1 MDKKE
6 VKNRFS
12 FRKLSTGLAT
22 VFLGSI
28 FFWTNGQ
35 TVQAD
40 SVEPASEQAVQNV
53 DSQVQA
59 DNTVS
64 ENTVNEENGSTSET
78 TTEVKTEMPS
88 VDTTSQAKDA
98 VETSDNKKVELPQG
112 EADKQVP
119 QKLEVNKSNQAAE
132 TTDKDTK
139 QNATSATP
147 AQLNENTA
155 PVVVKAK
162 SEGKEV
168 VKATD
173 PTDYPTEVGQIIDQD
188 KYIYQI
194 LSLND
199 RSGRPSDSKLV
210 LTTNRNDHN
219 DKNIYAYVVDRN
231 NRRVSQSVTVGVD
244 QHTIISVNGRGYQ
257 ISNTGGS
264 NVIVDG
270 KEVPTQ
276 NTSTVTSGNG
286 TTSPIYGLG
295 NTTRGD
301 YSAIGE
307 IPPVYTENSVIKY
320 YYRDENGNLKEAES
334 SDQYPNVNVSG
345 LTGQEFV
352 IPNVDQYKRVIKGRY
367 LNSDN
372 LPTGDF
378 TGTISQFGEGKYYKK
393 VYYDYGTDDVDYYVV
408 YNQVSPDGTMD
419 VSLFRGDNNTPIES
433 RRVGPGRS
441 IRFTSR
447 NYTARNPYVTE
458 TPHEVQF
465 IYDKLG
471 SIVPVDEDGNVI
483 GDLVQFNNSTDPTKA
498 AVTDS
503 PVIAGYTIKDPTQ
516 REITPHDP
524 GKNIKV
530 VYVRNHVTAAI
541 KYIDDTAGD
550 DLSAYN
556 KSITAKPGEALNYT
570 TKDSITELQNKG
582 YVLVSDNFNVTT
594 MPENGGNYEVH
605 VKHGTKTID
614 PDNPTDKYTKKDLQ
628 KTATRTINYVDDQ
641 GNKIAESVTSTV
653 VFTGTGTVD
662 AVTGNLVNLHPDGS
676 IKDQNGKLTWTYSVD
691 GGVVQKSDTYT
702 FSATTARP
710 TIDHNNSTY
719 NFTSTTPADY
729 NAGNGAVS
737 SYRVNSTD
745 PQNLIVN
752 VVYTKQAIYHAG
764 KTETKSV
771 TRTINYLDGKT
782 GEKIPTD
789 LIATNPVAQT
799 VNLHRTEIIDDNGKV
814 IGYGTISKDGKSYTI
829 NNDWVVDG
837 KWASVTSP
845 DLSAKGYKAPRFENG
860 TSAARVDEVIVG
872 SGTKDA
878 TVNVYYDH
886 NLIPIGPDNFDKH
899 GVDRSQI
906 EKQVKETVHYVGAGD
921 KTPADHVQTSKWTR
935 TITIDAVTKEV
946 VPNGQYTTDW
956 TIPKGEKTEYAQ
968 VNTPVVNGYYADQ
981 ANVPATTVT
990 QNDIEKTV
998 TYKQIGRIVPVDP
1011 NGKPIPDAPTPQYPN
1026 DPTDPTKVLPNVPVP
1041 NIPGYKPSV
1050 PTVTPT
1056 DPGKDT
1062 QVPYTPV
1069 TPTNPDNPVIPTPQ
1083 PEPNPDN
1090 GKDKPVD
1097 TSKPSD
1103 DPVHPEYPG
1112 IKRGQDKPDKEKTDK
1127 KRNGKT
1133 KGKENTPTGR
1143 DAVKRAGRSDD
1154 ALKLA
1159 SEAKNRRMTIQGKN
1173 EELPQAGED
1182 HNAMALIG
1190 LAFATLAGSVV
1201 FATDRK
1207 RR

>member
-1097 TSKPSD
+1097 PSKPSD

-1159 SEAKNRRMTIQGKN
+1159 SEAKNRRMTIQG
-1173 EELPQAGED
+1173 
-1182 HNAMALIG
+1182 
-1190 LAFATLAGSVV
+1190 
-1201 FATDRK
+1201 
-1207 RR
+1207 

>member
-98 VETSDNKKVELPQG
+98 VENSDNKKVELPQG

-408 YNQVSPDGTMD
+408 YNQVSPYGTMD

-1097 TSKPSD
+1097 PSKPSD

>member
-40 SVEPASEQAVQNV
+40 SVEPASGQAVQNV
-53 DSQVQA
+53 DSQAQA

-78 TTEVKTEMPS
+78 TTEVKTEMSS
-88 VDTTSQAKDA
+88 VDTTPQAKDV

-112 EADKQVP
+112 EADKQAP

-132 TTDKDTK
+132 TTDKDT
-139 QNATSATP
+139 NTTSAIP
-147 AQLNENTA
+147 AQLNENKA
-155 PVVVKAK
+155 VVKAK

-173 PTDYPTEVGQIIDQD
+173 PTDYPIEVGQIIGQD

-199 RSGRPSDSKLV
+199 RSGWPSDSELV
-210 LTTNRNDHN
+210 LTTNRNDYN

-244 QHTIISVNGRGYQ
+244 QYTIISMNGRGYQ

-503 PVIAGYTIKDPTQ
+503 PVIPGYTIKDPTQ
-516 REITPHDP
+516 SKITPHNP
-524 GKNIKV
+524 GQNIKV
-530 VYVRNHVTAAI
+530 VYVRNNVTATI

-556 KSITAKPGEALNYT
+556 KSITAKPGEAINYT
-570 TKDSITELQNKG
+570 TEDSIADLHKKG

-594 MPENGGNYEVH
+594 MPEKGGNYEVH

-691 GGVVQKSDTYT
+691 GGAVQKSDTYT
-702 FSATTARP
+702 FSAITARP

-719 NFTSTTPADY
+719 NFTSTAPADY

-745 PQNLIVN
+745 PQDLTVN

-782 GEKIPTD
+782 GEKIPT
-789 LIATNPVAQT
+789 NPVAQT
-799 VNLHRTEIIDDNGKV
+799 VNLHRTEIIDDSGKV

-968 VNTPVVNGYYADQ
+968 VNTPVVNGYYTDQ
-981 ANVPATTVT
+981 ANVPATVVT
-990 QNDIEKTV
+990 QNDIERTV
-998 TYKQIGRIVPVDP
+998 TYKQIGRIIPVDP
-1011 NGKPIPDAPTPQYPN
+1011 NGKPIPGAPTPQYHN
-1026 DPTDPTKVLPNVPVP
+1026 D
-1041 NIPGYKPSV
+1041 
-1050 PTVTPT
+1050 PT

-1062 QVPYTPV
+1062 QVPYTPI
-1069 TPTNPDNPVIPTPQ
+1069 TPTNPDNPVISTPQ

-1097 TSKPSD
+1097 PSKPSD

-1143 DAVKRAGRSDD
+1143 DAAKRAGRSDD

>member
-53 DSQVQA
+53 DSQAQA

-78 TTEVKTEMPS
+78 TTEVKIEMPS
-88 VDTTSQAKDA
+88 VDTTPQAKDV

-112 EADKQVP
+112 EADKQAP

-524 GKNIKV
+524 DKNIKV

-614 PDNPTDKYTKKDLQ
+614 PDNPTDKYNKKDLQ

-662 AVTGNLVNLHPDGS
+662 AVTGNLVNLHLDGS

-691 GGVVQKSDTYT
+691 GGAVQKSDTYT

-710 TIDHNNSTY
+710 TINHNNSTY
-719 NFTSTTPADY
+719 NFTFTTPADY

-745 PQNLIVN
+745 PQNLTVN

-860 TSAARVDEVIVG
+860 TSAARIDEVIVG

-921 KTPADHVQTSKWTR
+921 KNPADHVQTSKWTR

-981 ANVPATTVT
+981 ANIPATAVT

-1026 DPTDPTKVLPNVPVP
+1026 DPTDPTKVLPNAPVP

-1069 TPTNPDNPVIPTPQ
+1069 TPTNPDNPVILTPQ

-1097 TSKPSD
+1097 PSKPSD

-1143 DAVKRAGRSDD
+1143 DAAKRARRSDD

-1159 SEAKNRRMTIQGKN
+1159 SEAENRRMTIQGKN
-1173 EELPQAGED
+1173 EELPQAGEA

-1190 LAFATLAGSVV
+1190 LAFATIAGSVV

>member
-1 MDKKE
+1 M
-6 VKNRFS
+6 
-12 FRKLSTGLAT
+12 
-22 VFLGSI
+22 
-28 FFWTNGQ
+28 
-35 TVQAD
+35 
-40 SVEPASEQAVQNV
+40 
-53 DSQVQA
+53 
-59 DNTVS
+59 
-64 ENTVNEENGSTSET
+64 
-78 TTEVKTEMPS
+78 
-88 VDTTSQAKDA
+88 
-98 VETSDNKKVELPQG
+98 
-112 EADKQVP
+112 
-119 QKLEVNKSNQAAE
+119 
-132 TTDKDTK
+132 
-139 QNATSATP
+139 
-147 AQLNENTA
+147 
-155 PVVVKAK
+155 
-162 SEGKEV
+162 
-168 VKATD
+168 
-173 PTDYPTEVGQIIDQD
+173 
-188 KYIYQI
+188 
-194 LSLND
+194 
-199 RSGRPSDSKLV
+199 
-210 LTTNRNDHN
+210 
-219 DKNIYAYVVDRN
+219 
-231 NRRVSQSVTVGVD
+231 
-244 QHTIISVNGRGYQ
+244 
-257 ISNTGGS
+257 
-264 NVIVDG
+264 
-270 KEVPTQ
+270 
-276 NTSTVTSGNG
+276 
-286 TTSPIYGLG
+286 
-295 NTTRGD
+295 
-301 YSAIGE
+301 
-307 IPPVYTENSVIKY
+307 
-320 YYRDENGNLKEAES
+320 
-334 SDQYPNVNVSG
+334 
-345 LTGQEFV
+345 
-352 IPNVDQYKRVIKGRY
+352 
-367 LNSDN
+367 
-372 LPTGDF
+372 
-378 TGTISQFGEGKYYKK
+378 
-393 VYYDYGTDDVDYYVV
+393 
-408 YNQVSPDGTMD
+408 
-419 VSLFRGDNNTPIES
+419 
-433 RRVGPGRS
+433 
-441 IRFTSR
+441 
-447 NYTARNPYVTE
+447 
-458 TPHEVQF
+458 
-465 IYDKLG
+465 
-471 SIVPVDEDGNVI
+471 
-483 GDLVQFNNSTDPTKA
+483 
-498 AVTDS
+498 
-503 PVIAGYTIKDPTQ
+503 
-516 REITPHDP
+516 
-524 GKNIKV
+524 
-530 VYVRNHVTAAI
+530 
-541 KYIDDTAGD
+541 
-550 DLSAYN
+550 
-556 KSITAKPGEALNYT
+556 
-570 TKDSITELQNKG
+570 
-582 YVLVSDNFNVTT
+582 
-594 MPENGGNYEVH
+594 
-605 VKHGTKTID
+605 
-614 PDNPTDKYTKKDLQ
+614 
-628 KTATRTINYVDDQ
+628 
-641 GNKIAESVTSTV
+641 TSTV

-691 GGVVQKSDTYT
+691 GGAVQKSDTYT
-702 FSATTARP
+702 FSAITARP

-719 NFTSTTPADY
+719 NFTSTAPADY

-745 PQNLIVN
+745 PQDLTVN

-782 GEKIPTD
+782 GEKIPT
-789 LIATNPVAQT
+789 NPVAQT
-799 VNLHRTEIIDDNGKV
+799 VNLHRTEIIDDSGKV

-968 VNTPVVNGYYADQ
+968 VNTPVVNGYYTDQ
-981 ANVPATTVT
+981 ANVPATAVT

-998 TYKQIGRIVPVDP
+998 TYKQIGRIIPVDP
-1011 NGKPIPDAPTPQYPN
+1011 NGKPIPGAPTPQYHN

-1062 QVPYTPV
+1062 QVPYTPI
-1069 TPTNPDNPVIPTPQ
+1069 TPTNPDNPVISTPQ

-1097 TSKPSD
+1097 PSKPSD

-1143 DAVKRAGRSDD
+1143 DAAKRAGRSDD

>member
-483 GDLVQFNNSTDPTKA
+483 GDLVQFNNSTDPTNA

-1011 NGKPIPDAPTPQYPN
+1011 NGKPIPDAPTQQYPN

-1097 TSKPSD
+1097 PSKPSD

>member
-40 SVEPASEQAVQNV
+40 SVELASEQAVQNV
-53 DSQVQA
+53 DSQAQA

-88 VDTTSQAKDA
+88 IDTTPQAKDV

-112 EADKQVP
+112 EADKQAP

-147 AQLNENTA
+147 AQLNENKA
-155 PVVVKAK
+155 VLKAK

-173 PTDYPTEVGQIIDQD
+173 PTDYPTEVGQIIGQD

-199 RSGRPSDSKLV
+199 SSGWPSDSELV
-210 LTTNRNDHN
+210 LTTNRNDYN

-231 NRRVSQSVTVGVD
+231 NGRVSQSVTVGVD
-244 QHTIISVNGRGYQ
+244 QYTTISVNDCGYQ

-295 NTTRGD
+295 NTTSGD

-320 YYRDENGNLKEAES
+320 YYRDENGNLKEVES
-334 SDQYPNVNVSG
+334 SDQYPNVKVSG
-345 LTGQEFV
+345 LTGQKFV

-367 LNSDN
+367 LTSDN

-393 VYYDYGTDDVDYYVV
+393 VYYYYGTGYVDYYVV

-419 VSLFRGDNNTPIES
+419 VSLFGGDNTLIES

-471 SIVPVDEDGNVI
+471 SIVPVDEAGNVI

-503 PVIAGYTIKDPTQ
+503 PVIPGYTIKDPTQ
-516 REITPHDP
+516 SKITPHNP
-524 GKNIKV
+524 GQNIEV
-530 VYVRNHVTAAI
+530 VYVRNNVTATI

-570 TKDSITELQNKG
+570 TEDSIADLHKKG

-594 MPENGGNYEVH
+594 MPEKGGNYEVH

-691 GGVVQKSDTYT
+691 GGAVQKSDTYT
-702 FSATTARP
+702 FSAITARP

-719 NFTSTTPADY
+719 NFTSTAPADY

-745 PQNLIVN
+745 PQDLTVN

-782 GEKIPTD
+782 GEKIPT
-789 LIATNPVAQT
+789 IPVAQT
-799 VNLHRTEIIDDNGKV
+799 VNLHRTEIIDDSGKV

-845 DLSAKGYKAPRFENG
+845 DVSAKGYKAPRFENG

-878 TVNVYYDH
+878 TVNVY
-886 NLIPIGPDNFDKH
+886 
-899 GVDRSQI
+899 
-906 EKQVKETVHYVGAGD
+906 
-921 KTPADHVQTSKWTR
+921 
-935 TITIDAVTKEV
+935 
-946 VPNGQYTTDW
+946 
-956 TIPKGEKTEYAQ
+956 
-968 VNTPVVNGYYADQ
+968 
-981 ANVPATTVT
+981 
-990 QNDIEKTV
+990 
-998 TYKQIGRIVPVDP
+998 
-1011 NGKPIPDAPTPQYPN
+1011 
-1026 DPTDPTKVLPNVPVP
+1026 
-1041 NIPGYKPSV
+1041 
-1050 PTVTPT
+1050 
-1056 DPGKDT
+1056 
-1062 QVPYTPV
+1062 
-1069 TPTNPDNPVIPTPQ
+1069 
-1083 PEPNPDN
+1083 
-1090 GKDKPVD
+1090 
-1097 TSKPSD
+1097 
-1103 DPVHPEYPG
+1103 
-1112 IKRGQDKPDKEKTDK
+1112 
-1127 KRNGKT
+1127 
-1133 KGKENTPTGR
+1133 
-1143 DAVKRAGRSDD
+1143 
-1154 ALKLA
+1154 
-1159 SEAKNRRMTIQGKN
+1159 
-1173 EELPQAGED
+1173 
-1182 HNAMALIG
+1182 
-1190 LAFATLAGSVV
+1190 
-1201 FATDRK
+1201 
-1207 RR
+1207 

>member
-53 DSQVQA
+53 DSQAQA

-88 VDTTSQAKDA
+88 VDTTPQAKDA
-98 VETSDNKKVELPQG
+98 VETPDNKKVELPQG
-112 EADKQVP
+112 EADKQAP
-119 QKLEVNKSNQAAE
+119 QKLEVNQSNQAAE
-132 TTDKDTK
+132 TIDKDTK
-139 QNATSATP
+139 QNATSAIP

-503 PVIAGYTIKDPTQ
+503 PVIPGYTIKDPTQ
-516 REITPHDP
+516 SKITPHNP
-524 GKNIKV
+524 GQNIKV
-530 VYVRNHVTAAI
+530 VYVRNNVTATI

-556 KSITAKPGEALNYT
+556 KSITAKPGEAINYT
-570 TKDSITELQNKG
+570 TEDSIADLHKKG

-594 MPENGGNYEVH
+594 MPEKGGNYEVH

-691 GGVVQKSDTYT
+691 GGAVQKSDTYT
-702 FSATTARP
+702 FSAITARP

-719 NFTSTTPADY
+719 NFTSTAPADY

-745 PQNLIVN
+745 PQDLTVN

-782 GEKIPTD
+782 GEKIPT
-789 LIATNPVAQT
+789 NPVAQT
-799 VNLHRTEIIDDNGKV
+799 VNLHRTEIIDDSGKV

-968 VNTPVVNGYYADQ
+968 VNTPVVNGYYTDQ
-981 ANVPATTVT
+981 ANVPATVVT
-990 QNDIEKTV
+990 QNDIERTV
-998 TYKQIGRIVPVDP
+998 TYKQIGRIIPVDP
-1011 NGKPIPDAPTPQYPN
+1011 NGKPIPGAPTPQYHN

-1062 QVPYTPV
+1062 QVPYTPI
-1069 TPTNPDNPVIPTPQ
+1069 TPTNPDNPVISTPQ

-1097 TSKPSD
+1097 PSKPSD

-1143 DAVKRAGRSDD
+1143 DAAKRAGRSDD

>member
-194 LSLND
+194 LSLNG

-1097 TSKPSD
+1097 PSKPSD

>member
-59 DNTVS
+59 YNTVS

-1097 TSKPSD
+1097 PSKPSD

>member
-1 MDKKE
+1 M
-6 VKNRFS
+6 
-12 FRKLSTGLAT
+12 
-22 VFLGSI
+22 
-28 FFWTNGQ
+28 
-35 TVQAD
+35 
-40 SVEPASEQAVQNV
+40 
-53 DSQVQA
+53 
-59 DNTVS
+59 
-64 ENTVNEENGSTSET
+64 
-78 TTEVKTEMPS
+78 
-88 VDTTSQAKDA
+88 
-98 VETSDNKKVELPQG
+98 
-112 EADKQVP
+112 
-119 QKLEVNKSNQAAE
+119 
-132 TTDKDTK
+132 
-139 QNATSATP
+139 
-147 AQLNENTA
+147 
-155 PVVVKAK
+155 
-162 SEGKEV
+162 
-168 VKATD
+168 
-173 PTDYPTEVGQIIDQD
+173 
-188 KYIYQI
+188 
-194 LSLND
+194 SLND

-471 SIVPVDEDGNVI
+471 SIVPVDEAGNVI
-483 GDLVQFNNSTDPTKA
+483 GKLVQFNNSTDPTKA

-503 PVIAGYTIKDPTQ
+503 PVIPGYTIKDPTQ
-516 REITPHDP
+516 SKITPHNP
-524 GKNIKV
+524 GQNIKV
-530 VYVRNHVTAAI
+530 VYVRNNVTATI

-556 KSITAKPGEALNYT
+556 KSITAKPGEAINYT
-570 TKDSITELQNKG
+570 TEDSIADLHKKG

-594 MPENGGNYEVH
+594 MPEKGGNYEVH

-691 GGVVQKSDTYT
+691 GGAVQKSDTYT
-702 FSATTARP
+702 FSAITARP

-719 NFTSTTPADY
+719 NFTSTAPADY

-745 PQNLIVN
+745 PQDLTVN
-752 VVYTKQAIYHAG
+752 VVYTKQAIYHAC

-782 GEKIPTD
+782 GEKIPT
-789 LIATNPVAQT
+789 NPVAQT
-799 VNLHRTEIIDDNGKV
+799 VNLHRTEIIDDSGKV

-968 VNTPVVNGYYADQ
+968 VNTPVVNGYYTDQ
-981 ANVPATTVT
+981 ANVPATVVT
-990 QNDIEKTV
+990 QNDIERTV
-998 TYKQIGRIVPVDP
+998 TYKQIGRIIPVDP
-1011 NGKPIPDAPTPQYPN
+1011 NGKPIPGAPTPQYHN

-1062 QVPYTPV
+1062 QVPYTPI
-1069 TPTNPDNPVIPTPQ
+1069 TPTNPDNPVISTPQ

-1097 TSKPSD
+1097 PSKPSD

-1143 DAVKRAGRSDD
+1143 DAAKRAGRSDD

>member
-53 DSQVQA
+53 DSQAQA

-88 VDTTSQAKDA
+88 VDTTPQAKDA
-98 VETSDNKKVELPQG
+98 VETPDNKKVELPQG
-112 EADKQVP
+112 EADKQAP
-119 QKLEVNKSNQAAE
+119 QKLEVNQSNQAAE
-132 TTDKDTK
+132 TIDKDTK
-139 QNATSATP
+139 QNATSAIP

-503 PVIAGYTIKDPTQ
+503 PVIPGYTIKDPTQ
-516 REITPHDP
+516 SKITPHNP
-524 GKNIKV
+524 GQNIKV
-530 VYVRNHVTAAI
+530 VYVRNNVTATI

-570 TKDSITELQNKG
+570 TEDSIADLHKKG

-594 MPENGGNYEVH
+594 MPEKGGNYEVH

-691 GGVVQKSDTYT
+691 GGAVQKSDTYT
-702 FSATTARP
+702 FSAITARP

-719 NFTSTTPADY
+719 NFTSIAPADY
-729 NAGNGAVS
+729 NAGNGVVS

-745 PQNLIVN
+745 PQDLTVN

-782 GEKIPTD
+782 GEKIPT
-789 LIATNPVAQT
+789 NPVAQT
-799 VNLHRTEIIDDNGKV
+799 VNLHRTEIIDDSGKV

-968 VNTPVVNGYYADQ
+968 VNTPVVNGYYTDQ
-981 ANVPATTVT
+981 ANVPATVVT
-990 QNDIEKTV
+990 QNDIERTV
-998 TYKQIGRIVPVDP
+998 TYKQIGRIIPVDP
-1011 NGKPIPDAPTPQYPN
+1011 NGKPIPGAPTPQYHN

-1062 QVPYTPV
+1062 QVPYTPI
-1069 TPTNPDNPVIPTPQ
+1069 TPTNPDNPVISTPQ

-1097 TSKPSD
+1097 PSKPSD

-1143 DAVKRAGRSDD
+1143 DAAKRAGRSDD

>member
-1 MDKKE
+1 M
-6 VKNRFS
+6 
-12 FRKLSTGLAT
+12 
-22 VFLGSI
+22 
-28 FFWTNGQ
+28 
-35 TVQAD
+35 
-40 SVEPASEQAVQNV
+40 
-53 DSQVQA
+53 
-59 DNTVS
+59 
-64 ENTVNEENGSTSET
+64 
-78 TTEVKTEMPS
+78 
-88 VDTTSQAKDA
+88 
-98 VETSDNKKVELPQG
+98 
-112 EADKQVP
+112 
-119 QKLEVNKSNQAAE
+119 
-132 TTDKDTK
+132 
-139 QNATSATP
+139 
-147 AQLNENTA
+147 
-155 PVVVKAK
+155 
-162 SEGKEV
+162 
-168 VKATD
+168 
-173 PTDYPTEVGQIIDQD
+173 
-188 KYIYQI
+188 
-194 LSLND
+194 
-199 RSGRPSDSKLV
+199 
-210 LTTNRNDHN
+210 
-219 DKNIYAYVVDRN
+219 
-231 NRRVSQSVTVGVD
+231 
-244 QHTIISVNGRGYQ
+244 NGRGYQ

-320 YYRDENGNLKEAES
+320 YYRDENGNLKEVES
-334 SDQYPNVNVSG
+334 SDQYPNVKVSG
-345 LTGQEFV
+345 LTGQKFV

-367 LNSDN
+367 LTSDN

-393 VYYDYGTDDVDYYVV
+393 VYYYYGTGYVDYYVV

-419 VSLFRGDNNTPIES
+419 VSLFGGDNTLIES

-471 SIVPVDEDGNVI
+471 SIVPVDEAGNVI
-483 GDLVQFNNSTDPTKA
+483 GKLVQFNNSTDPTKA

-503 PVIAGYTIKDPTQ
+503 PVIPGYTIKDPTQ
-516 REITPHDP
+516 SKITPHNP
-524 GKNIKV
+524 GQNIKV
-530 VYVRNHVTAAI
+530 VYVRNNVTATI

-570 TKDSITELQNKG
+570 TEDSIADLHKKG

-594 MPENGGNYEVH
+594 MPEKGGNYEVH

-691 GGVVQKSDTYT
+691 GGAVQKSDTYT
-702 FSATTARP
+702 FSAITARP

-719 NFTSTTPADY
+719 NFTSTAPADY

-745 PQNLIVN
+745 PQDLTVN

-782 GEKIPTD
+782 GEKIPT
-789 LIATNPVAQT
+789 NPVAQT
-799 VNLHRTEIIDDNGKV
+799 VNLHRTEIIDDSGKV

-886 NLIPIGPDNFDKH
+886 NLIPIGPDNFDKY

-968 VNTPVVNGYYADQ
+968 VNTPVVNGYYTDQ
-981 ANVPATTVT
+981 ANVPATAVT

-998 TYKQIGRIVPVDP
+998 TYKQIGRIIPVDP
-1011 NGKPIPDAPTPQYPN
+1011 NGKPIPGAPTPQYHN

-1062 QVPYTPV
+1062 QVPYTPI
-1069 TPTNPDNPVIPTPQ
+1069 TPTNPDNPVISTPQ

-1097 TSKPSD
+1097 PSKPSD

-1143 DAVKRAGRSDD
+1143 DAAKRAGRSDD

>member
-28 FFWTNGQ
+28 FVWTNGQ

-40 SVEPASEQAVQNV
+40 SVEPASEHAVQNV
-53 DSQVQA
+53 DSQAQA

-64 ENTVNEENGSTSET
+64 ENTVNEENGSTFET
-78 TTEVKTEMPS
+78 TTEVKTEMSS
-88 VDTTSQAKDA
+88 VDTTPQAKDV
-98 VETSDNKKVELPQG
+98 VETSDNKKVELHQG
-112 EADKQVP
+112 EADKQAP

-139 QNATSATP
+139 QNATSLAP

-162 SEGKEV
+162 WEGKEV

-372 LPTGDF
+372 LPTGNF

-408 YNQVSPDGTMD
+408 YNQVLPDGTMD
-419 VSLFRGDNNTPIES
+419 VSLFRGDNNTLIES

-483 GDLVQFNNSTDPTKA
+483 GDVVQFNNSTDPTKA

-530 VYVRNHVTAAI
+530 VYVRNRVTAAI

-570 TKDSITELQNKG
+570 TQDSITELQNKG

-614 PDNPTDKYTKKDLQ
+614 PDNPTDKYNKKDLQ
-628 KTATRTINYVDDQ
+628 KIATRTINYIDDQ

-662 AVTGNLVNLHPDGS
+662 AVTGNLVNLHLDGS

-691 GGVVQKSDTYT
+691 GGAVQKSDTYT

-745 PQNLIVN
+745 PQNLTIN

-771 TRTINYLDGKT
+771 TRIINYLDGKA

-789 LIATNPVAQT
+789 LIATNPVTQT

-829 NNDWVVDG
+829 NNDWVVDS

-981 ANVPATTVT
+981 ANIPATAVT

-1026 DPTDPTKVLPNVPVP
+1026 DPTDPTKVLPNAPVP

-1097 TSKPSD
+1097 PSKPSD

-1127 KRNGKT
+1127 KRNGNT

-1143 DAVKRAGRSDD
+1143 DAAKRAGRSDD

>member
-53 DSQVQA
+53 DSQAQA

-88 VDTTSQAKDA
+88 VDTTPQAKDA
-98 VETSDNKKVELPQG
+98 VETPDNKKVELPQG
-112 EADKQVP
+112 EADKQAP
-119 QKLEVNKSNQAAE
+119 QKLEVNQSNQAAE
-132 TTDKDTK
+132 TIDKDTK
-139 QNATSATP
+139 QNATSAIP

-524 GKNIKV
+524 DKNIKV

-570 TKDSITELQNKG
+570 TEDSIADLHKKG

-594 MPENGGNYEVH
+594 MPEKGGNYEVH

-691 GGVVQKSDTYT
+691 GGAVQKSDTYT
-702 FSATTARP
+702 FSAITARP

-719 NFTSTTPADY
+719 NFTSTAPADY

-745 PQNLIVN
+745 PQDLTVN

-782 GEKIPTD
+782 GEKIPT
-789 LIATNPVAQT
+789 NPVAQT
-799 VNLHRTEIIDDNGKV
+799 VNLHRTEIIDDSGKV

-968 VNTPVVNGYYADQ
+968 VNTPVVNGYYTDQ
-981 ANVPATTVT
+981 ANVPATAVT

-998 TYKQIGRIVPVDP
+998 TYKQIGRIIPVDP
-1011 NGKPIPDAPTPQYPN
+1011 NGKPIPDVPTPQYHN

-1062 QVPYTPV
+1062 QVPYTPI
-1069 TPTNPDNPVIPTPQ
+1069 TPTNPDNPVISTPQ

-1097 TSKPSD
+1097 PSKPSD

-1143 DAVKRAGRSDD
+1143 DAAKQAGRSDD

>member
-433 RRVGPGRS
+433 RRVGTGRS

-1097 TSKPSD
+1097 PSKPSD

>member
-789 LIATNPVAQT
+789 VIATNPVAQT

-1097 TSKPSD
+1097 PSKPSD

>member
-1 MDKKE
+1 M
-6 VKNRFS
+6 
-12 FRKLSTGLAT
+12 
-22 VFLGSI
+22 
-28 FFWTNGQ
+28 
-35 TVQAD
+35 
-40 SVEPASEQAVQNV
+40 
-53 DSQVQA
+53 
-59 DNTVS
+59 
-64 ENTVNEENGSTSET
+64 
-78 TTEVKTEMPS
+78 
-88 VDTTSQAKDA
+88 
-98 VETSDNKKVELPQG
+98 
-112 EADKQVP
+112 
-119 QKLEVNKSNQAAE
+119 
-132 TTDKDTK
+132 
-139 QNATSATP
+139 
-147 AQLNENTA
+147 
-155 PVVVKAK
+155 
-162 SEGKEV
+162 
-168 VKATD
+168 
-173 PTDYPTEVGQIIDQD
+173 
-188 KYIYQI
+188 
-194 LSLND
+194 
-199 RSGRPSDSKLV
+199 
-210 LTTNRNDHN
+210 
-219 DKNIYAYVVDRN
+219 
-231 NRRVSQSVTVGVD
+231 
-244 QHTIISVNGRGYQ
+244 
-257 ISNTGGS
+257 
-264 NVIVDG
+264 
-270 KEVPTQ
+270 
-276 NTSTVTSGNG
+276 
-286 TTSPIYGLG
+286 
-295 NTTRGD
+295 
-301 YSAIGE
+301 
-307 IPPVYTENSVIKY
+307 
-320 YYRDENGNLKEAES
+320 
-334 SDQYPNVNVSG
+334 
-345 LTGQEFV
+345 
-352 IPNVDQYKRVIKGRY
+352 
-367 LNSDN
+367 
-372 LPTGDF
+372 
-378 TGTISQFGEGKYYKK
+378 
-393 VYYDYGTDDVDYYVV
+393 
-408 YNQVSPDGTMD
+408 
-419 VSLFRGDNNTPIES
+419 
-433 RRVGPGRS
+433 
-441 IRFTSR
+441 
-447 NYTARNPYVTE
+447 
-458 TPHEVQF
+458 
-465 IYDKLG
+465 
-471 SIVPVDEDGNVI
+471 
-483 GDLVQFNNSTDPTKA
+483 
-498 AVTDS
+498 
-503 PVIAGYTIKDPTQ
+503 
-516 REITPHDP
+516 
-524 GKNIKV
+524 
-530 VYVRNHVTAAI
+530 
-541 KYIDDTAGD
+541 
-550 DLSAYN
+550 
-556 KSITAKPGEALNYT
+556 
-570 TKDSITELQNKG
+570 
-582 YVLVSDNFNVTT
+582 
-594 MPENGGNYEVH
+594 
-605 VKHGTKTID
+605 
-614 PDNPTDKYTKKDLQ
+614 
-628 KTATRTINYVDDQ
+628 
-641 GNKIAESVTSTV
+641 
-653 VFTGTGTVD
+653 
-662 AVTGNLVNLHPDGS
+662 
-676 IKDQNGKLTWTYSVD
+676 
-691 GGVVQKSDTYT
+691 
-702 FSATTARP
+702 
-710 TIDHNNSTY
+710 
-719 NFTSTTPADY
+719 
-729 NAGNGAVS
+729 
-737 SYRVNSTD
+737 NSTD

-1097 TSKPSD
+1097 PSKPSD

>member
-878 TVNVYYDH
+878 TVNYDH

-1097 TSKPSD
+1097 PSKPSD

>member
-40 SVEPASEQAVQNV
+40 SVEPASGQAVQNV
-53 DSQVQA
+53 DSQAQA

-78 TTEVKTEMPS
+78 TTEVKTEMSS
-88 VDTTSQAKDA
+88 VDTTPQAKDV

-112 EADKQVP
+112 EADKQAP

-132 TTDKDTK
+132 TTDKDT
-139 QNATSATP
+139 NTTSAIP
-147 AQLNENTA
+147 AQLNENKA
-155 PVVVKAK
+155 VVKAK

-173 PTDYPTEVGQIIDQD
+173 PTDYPIEVGQIIGQD

-199 RSGRPSDSKLV
+199 RSGWPSDSELV
-210 LTTNRNDHN
+210 LTTNRNDYN

-244 QHTIISVNGRGYQ
+244 QYTIISMNGRGYQ

-320 YYRDENGNLKEAES
+320 YYRDENGNLKEVES
-334 SDQYPNVNVSG
+334 SDQYPNVKVSG
-345 LTGQEFV
+345 LTGQKFV

-367 LNSDN
+367 LTSDN

-393 VYYDYGTDDVDYYVV
+393 VYYYYGTGYVDYYVV

-419 VSLFRGDNNTPIES
+419 VSLFGGDNTLIES

-471 SIVPVDEDGNVI
+471 SIVPVDEAGNVI
-483 GDLVQFNNSTDPTKA
+483 GKLVQFNNSTDPTKA

-503 PVIAGYTIKDPTQ
+503 PVIPGYTIKDPTQ
-516 REITPHDP
+516 SKITPHNP
-524 GKNIKV
+524 GQNIKV
-530 VYVRNHVTAAI
+530 VYVRNNVTATI

-570 TKDSITELQNKG
+570 TEDSIADLHKKG

-594 MPENGGNYEVH
+594 MPEKGGNYEVH

-662 AVTGNLVNLHPDGS
+662 AVTGNLVNLYPDGS

-691 GGVVQKSDTYT
+691 GGAVQRSDTYT

-719 NFTSTTPADY
+719 NFTSTARADY

-745 PQNLIVN
+745 PQDLTVN

-771 TRTINYLDGKT
+771 TRTINYLDGNT

-981 ANVPATTVT
+981 ANVPATAVT

-998 TYKQIGRIVPVDP
+998 TYKQIGRIIPVDP
-1011 NGKPIPDAPTPQYPN
+1011 NGKPIPDVPTPQYHN

-1062 QVPYTPV
+1062 QVPYTPI
-1069 TPTNPDNPVIPTPQ
+1069 TPTNPDNPVISTPQ

-1097 TSKPSD
+1097 PSKPSD

-1133 KGKENTPTGR
+1133 KGKENIPTGR
-1143 DAVKRAGRSDD
+1143 DAAKRAGRSDD

>member
-231 NRRVSQSVTVGVD
+231 NRRVSQSVTVGVY

-1097 TSKPSD
+1097 PSKPSD